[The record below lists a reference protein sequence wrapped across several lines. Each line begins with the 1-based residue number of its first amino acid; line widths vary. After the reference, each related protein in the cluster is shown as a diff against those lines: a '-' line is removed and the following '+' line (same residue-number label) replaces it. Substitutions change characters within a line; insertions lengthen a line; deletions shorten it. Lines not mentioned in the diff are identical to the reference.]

1 MCVGNLEG
9 ADCWHSIMAAV
20 TLPGDSYG
28 DTPIL
33 TASVCVRRRPAVE
46 KAAFAV
52 SKVKLLLV
60 DILWHST
67 IDSIDLCHLLMSDA
81 LVMISF
87 WKRDLLEGLD
97 SRGGTHSSI
106 LGEVFFVC
114 FCFCVVCLQCIF
126 IFHVIL
132 RASCLLPWWYY
143 PDRGSLADSCFAA
156 PRGAALV

>member
-1 MCVGNLEG
+1 
-9 ADCWHSIMAAV
+9 MAAV

-106 LGEVFFVC
+106 VGEFFLFVFVFVLSVYST
-114 FCFCVVCLQCIF
+114 FSISTL
-126 IFHVIL
+126 
-132 RASCLLPWWYY
+132 Y
-143 PDRGSLADSCFAA
+143 
-156 PRGAALV
+156 